1 MIVETH
7 HVAKRFG
14 RFEAIED
21 LSLQVPEGSVFA
33 LIGPNGTGKTTT
45 IRMLMNILRPDR
57 GDITVLG
64 TPSRELGPRDFQRI
78 GYVSESQRLPDGL
91 TLAQYF
97 DYLRSLY
104 PAWDRRLEKEL
115 CEQFELPPS
124 RKIRHLSHGMRMKT
138 LLVGALAFR
147 PKLLVLDEPLSGLD
161 TLVRDEVVNGLLQQ
175 AADTTILI
183 SSHELTEIESFT
195 THVAFMLNGRLFL
208 QEAIESLQ
216 TRFRAVSVTLSAVKE
231 LPQPLPEGWFLPE
244 IEGHRLR
251 FVTSSFESDQQLY
264 QQLAQH
270 FGAVQMETEPMPL
283 RAVANALM
291 QQRKRNLKHEL
302 QDSRGHPQE
311 GRIEPGAGRGAHRP
325 VLPGRSA
332 HRAPGTGARVGDVQR
347 AGDTAGARRADHDG
361 VPAGFAREPHR
372 RLAVPAGGQARADRR
387 EVAAR
392 TGALSIYPAPSERS
406 SRT

>member
-1 MIVETH
+1 M
-7 HVAKRFG
+7 
-14 RFEAIED
+14 
-21 LSLQVPEGSVFA
+21 PEGSVFA

-64 TPSRELGPRDFQRI
+64 TPSQQLGPKDFERI
-78 GYVSESQRLPDGL
+78 GYVSESQKLPDGL

-104 PAWDRRLEKEL
+104 PTWDRSLEKEL

-124 RKIRHLSHGMRMKT
+124 RKIKHLSHGMRLKT

-183 SSHELTEIESFT
+183 SSHELTEIETFT
-195 THVAFMLNGRLFL
+195 THVAFMQNGRLLL
-208 QEAIESLQ
+208 QEAIENLQ

-231 LPQPLPEGWFLPE
+231 LPQPLPEGWLLPE

-251 FVTSSFESDQQLY
+251 FVTSRFENDQQLY

-270 FGAVQMETEPMPL
+270 FGAVKMETEAMPL
-283 RAVANALM
+283 RAIANALM
-291 QQRKRNLKHEL
+291 QQRKRNLK
-302 QDSRGHPQE
+302 Q
-311 GRIEPGAGRGAHRP
+311 
-325 VLPGRSA
+325 
-332 HRAPGTGARVGDVQR
+332 
-347 AGDTAGARRADHDG
+347 
-361 VPAGFAREPHR
+361 
-372 RLAVPAGGQARADRR
+372 
-387 EVAAR
+387 
-392 TGALSIYPAPSERS
+392 
-406 SRT
+406 

>member
-21 LSLQVPEGSVFA
+21 LSLSVPEGSVFA
-33 LIGPNGTGKTTT
+33 LIGANGTGKTTT

-64 TPSRELGPRDFQRI
+64 TPSRELRPADFQRI
-78 GYVSESQRLPDGL
+78 GYVSEGQRLPGGL

-97 DYLRSLY
+97 DYLRALY
-104 PAWDRRLEKEL
+104 PAWDRVLERAL

-183 SSHELTEIESFT
+183 SSHELAEIESFT
-195 THVAFMLNGRLFL
+195 THVAFLQNGRLFL
-208 QEAIESLQ
+208 QEAIETLQ

-231 LPQPLPEGWFLPE
+231 LPQPLPDGWFLPE

-270 FGAVQMETEPMPL
+270 FGAVKMETEPMPL

-291 QQRKRNLKHEL
+291 QHRKRNLK
-302 QDSRGHPQE
+302 P
-311 GRIEPGAGRGAHRP
+311 
-325 VLPGRSA
+325 
-332 HRAPGTGARVGDVQR
+332 
-347 AGDTAGARRADHDG
+347 
-361 VPAGFAREPHR
+361 
-372 RLAVPAGGQARADRR
+372 
-387 EVAAR
+387 
-392 TGALSIYPAPSERS
+392 
-406 SRT
+406 